1 MGKDIS
7 ANFAGLPRC
16 TNQTYC
22 LSRKEVGNQHYCS
35 SGKDIALILKG
46 MRKAVDAPAVV
57 SRSDPFEVIISTVLS
72 QRTRDQN
79 TEKAAKQ
86 LFAKY
91 HGTKALA
98 SAPLADVRKLIKQ
111 AGFFKVKAVRI
122 KEISRQLI
130 ERFDG
135 SVPADLELLLSLP
148 GVGRKTANCVLVYGF
163 NQPALP
169 VDVHVHRISNRIG
182 LVKTKTPE
190 QTEQALALVVPKKFW
205 GEINH
210 LMVKY
215 GQQICLPRVPR
226 CESCGIRQQCD
237 YFKTVE
243 PKTNL

>member
-1 MGKDIS
+1 MGKDLV
-7 ANFAGLPRC
+7 A
-16 TNQTYC
+16 
-22 LSRKEVGNQHYCS
+22 
-35 SGKDIALILKG
+35 ILKE
-46 MRKAVDAPAVV
+46 MRKVAGAPAVV
-57 SRSDPFEVIISTVLS
+57 SRLGSGRKRLARPPVVSSAGPFKVLISTVLS

-91 HGTKALA
+91 PTAKALA
-98 SAPLADVRKLIKQ
+98 SAPLTDARKLIKQ
-111 AGFFKVKAVRI
+111 VGFFKVKAVRI

-135 SVPADLELLLSLP
+135 RVPSDLQSLLSLP

-163 NQPALP
+163 KQPALP

-182 LVKTKTPE
+182 LVETRTPE
-190 QTEQALALVVPKKFW
+190 QTEMALAQVVPKKFW

-215 GQQICLPRVPR
+215 GQSVCLPRNPR
-226 CESCGIRQQCD
+226 CEGCGIRQQCN
-237 YFKTVE
+237 YFKGAGS
-243 PKTNL
+243 KDRGNS